1 MRHCHALQEMV
12 KYREMKI
19 SLQPS
24 VLRWARL
31 RALLTVEALAAK
43 FGKKEAEKWE
53 AKIAHWEDAGDLT
66 YSEAEKLAHHTNNG
80 FRLPLL
86 RRTAGREAAD
96 PGFPDGRKPGGRND
110 EHGNARR
117 ALPTSAAAGMVP

>member
-1 MRHCHALQEMV
+1 MLHCQAPREMV

-66 YSEAEKLAHHTNNG
+66 YSEAEKLAHHTNTAFG
-80 FRLPLL
+80 YLFLDEPPVEKLPIPDFRK
-86 RRTAGREAAD
+86 A
-96 PGFPDGRKPGGRND
+96 RKPGGRND
-110 EHGNARR
+110 EHGIARR
-117 ALPTSAAAGMVP
+117 DLPKSAAAGMVP